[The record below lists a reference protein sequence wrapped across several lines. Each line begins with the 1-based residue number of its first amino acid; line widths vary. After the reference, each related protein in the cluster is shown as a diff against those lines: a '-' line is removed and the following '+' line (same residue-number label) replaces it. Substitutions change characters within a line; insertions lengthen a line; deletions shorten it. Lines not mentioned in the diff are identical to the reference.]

1 MSDDEVTICHGGAK
15 PGDNNFADVVAVRR
29 DHRSRSA

>member
-15 PGDNNFADVVAVRR
+15 PGDNNFADVVAVPA
-29 DHRSRSA
+29 RS